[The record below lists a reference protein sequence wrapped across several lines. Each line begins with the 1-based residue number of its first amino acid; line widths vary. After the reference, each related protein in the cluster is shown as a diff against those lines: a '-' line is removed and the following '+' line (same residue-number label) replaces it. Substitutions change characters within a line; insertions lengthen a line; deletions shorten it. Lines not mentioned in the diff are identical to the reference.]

1 MMGTEMNGP
10 SSFEVHGRGN
20 NLYLIQRRWL
30 GKKEGYRG
38 WQALVRNGP
47 AWTDTGYYADT
58 AEEIL
63 RKMRAD
69 GKVA

>member
-1 MMGTEMNGP
+1 MSGP
-10 SSFEVHGRGN
+10 SSFEVHGRGY

-30 GKKEGYRG
+30 GKRKATG

-47 AWTDTGYYADT
+47 TWADTGYYGDT

>member
-1 MMGTEMNGP
+1 MSGP
-10 SSFEVHGRGN
+10 SSFEVNGFGN

-47 AWTDTGYYADT
+47 TWTDTGYYGDT
-58 AEEIL
+58 SEELL

-69 GKVA
+69 RRIA

>member
-1 MMGTEMNGP
+1 
-10 SSFEVHGRGN
+10 
-20 NLYLIQRRWL
+20 LYLIQRRWL

-47 AWTDTGYYADT
+47 TWTDTGYYGDT
-58 AEEIL
+58 AEELL

-69 GKVA
+69 RKIA

>member
-1 MMGTEMNGP
+1 MSGP

-47 AWTDTGYYADT
+47 TWADTGYYGDT